1 MLVYIR
7 DKLRPNGKTT
17 FSKREL
23 SQILSVYES
32 HVQNGKWKD
41 YAIDSLPD
49 MAVFSIFRSS
59 RERPLYSVIKIS
71 SRSLIK
77 SSQYAVYSG
86 NKALK
91 QSASLREVLEFLE
104 ERT

>member
-7 DKLRPNGKTT
+7 DKLRLNGKTT
-17 FSKREL
+17 FSRREL
-23 SQILSVYES
+23 NQILSIYGAR
-32 HVQNGKWKD
+32 VQSGEWKD

-59 RERPLYSVIKIS
+59 RESPLYSVTKIS

-77 SSQYAVYSG
+77 PSQYVVYSG
-86 NKALK
+86 NKSLK
-91 QSASLREVLEFLE
+91 QSASLREVLAFLE
-104 ERT
+104 EQT

>member
-7 DKLRPNGKTT
+7 DKFRLGGRTT
-17 FSKREL
+17 FSRSEL
-23 SQILSVYES
+23 SQLLNVYGS
-32 HVQNGKWKD
+32 RVQRGEWRD

-59 RERPLYSVIKIS
+59 HEKPLYAVTKIS

-77 SSQYAVYSG
+77 PAQYVVYSG
-86 NKALK
+86 ASSLK
-91 QSASLREVLEFLE
+91 QSSNLSEIIAFLE
-104 ERT
+104 EQK

>member
-7 DKLRPNGKTT
+7 DKFRLNGKTT
-17 FSKREL
+17 FSRGEL
-23 SQILSVYES
+23 SQILSVYGA
-32 HVQNGKWKD
+32 HVQRGEWRD

-59 RERPLYSVIKIS
+59 HESPLYTVTKIS

-77 SSQYAVYSG
+77 PAQYVVYSKG
-86 NKALK
+86 SSLK
-91 QSASLREVLEFLE
+91 QSTDLKEILAFLE
-104 ERT
+104 EQT